1 MVLSLNMVKL
11 VDEPLVV
18 HSNILYITEDLL
30 EELGEA
36 LPVDD
41 RRVNFLQWGD
51 KDLTE
56 VRAVF
61 VGALMLGFTLLILC
75 KSFTYSISV
84 AMSSKIILGED

>member
-11 VDEPLVV
+11 VNEPLVV

-51 KDLTE
+51 KDLTK

-61 VGALMLGFTLLILC
+61 VGALMLGLPC
-75 KSFTYSISV
+75 
-84 AMSSKIILGED
+84 

>member
-11 VDEPLVV
+11 VNEPLVV

-61 VGALMLGFTLLILC
+61 VGVLMLGLPC
-75 KSFTYSISV
+75 
-84 AMSSKIILGED
+84 